1 MSCTVFMRVCP
12 LGALPGIAQKM
23 GMIKALAAR
32 GGLANELRVVPELDT
47 IMSSLDQPSLDLS
60 WGLCI
65 PLPVG
70 FSSRL

>member
-1 MSCTVFMRVCP
+1 
-12 LGALPGIAQKM
+12 
-23 GMIKALAAR
+23 MIKALAAR